1 MPPTWMLKPR
11 DPRWRP
17 PPEKNEKFVDD
28 GIHMSVVNM
37 RALPLLERDG
47 RFFKQ
52 TAAPA
57 AQSML
62 EHIAKRAA
70 DRGMIVNDAKTGVMC
85 VSGALSFEPK
95 VELKSRQGDPILGA
109 QSMKFLGITLDSD
122 CTFGTHVKNLRTAI
136 RRRSWALT
144 KLRRRGMNTEDLK
157 SVYTSMVRPAVE
169 YASPAWHSL
178 LTREQSGILES
189 QQAQALRNILGP
201 GLSYKKMSECLE
213 LDSLYARRE
222 AATLKF
228 GQKCASSDRFRQWFP
243 QRRAPLY
250 LSLIHI

>member
-1 MPPTWMLKPR
+1 MPR
-11 DPRWRP
+11 
-17 PPEKNEKFVDD
+17 
-28 GIHMSVVNM
+28 
-37 RALPLLERDG
+37 LELC
-47 RFFKQ
+47 
-52 TAAPA
+52 A
-57 AQSML
+57 S
-62 EHIAKRAA
+62 
-70 DRGMIVNDAKTGVMC
+70 

-250 LSLIHI
+250 ERRKSVNYRTFHEETCRTDRHKNSPINYMRRILNEQ